1 MNGSVCAPSF
11 EYPIVT
17 TAQVLYIPDRFAFVP
32 LLFHRYP
39 RILFL
44 LIFELKQRWSV
55 RSYCPL
61 PRGISHPPLSSPY
74 LRLYIGPSLAF
85 LILFVRAQRKRI
97 NWLDSDSFLRY
108 FEAKTAER
116 VACTRDRS
124 LCSRRGNF
132 AGTLV
137 ERKRH
142 EWRVITRIRIADNW
156 DWRVPGHGV
165 TDRVKVKRARARKRS
180 WH

>member
-1 MNGSVCAPSF
+1 MDLFVRPPSNIPLSRPLKF
-11 EYPIVT
+11 YTSRIDSPLFPYYSIVIRVYFFSLSSQTQT
-17 TAQVLYIPDRFAFVP
+17 TMKRPELLPPSSWNIPP
-32 LLFHRYP
+32 
-39 RILFL
+39 
-44 LIFELKQRWSV
+44 S
-55 RSYCPL
+55 
-61 PRGISHPPLSSPY
+61 LSSPY

-108 FEAKTAER
+108 SEAKTAER